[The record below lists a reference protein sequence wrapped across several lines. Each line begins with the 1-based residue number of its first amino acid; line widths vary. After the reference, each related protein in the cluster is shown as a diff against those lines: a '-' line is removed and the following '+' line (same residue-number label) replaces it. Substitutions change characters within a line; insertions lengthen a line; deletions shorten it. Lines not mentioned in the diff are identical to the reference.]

1 MLPGNNDL
9 SPQQP
14 PHSTPLSPSPL
25 TSTLTL
31 PCPPP
36 NSSCNTYR
44 HMRVPDALK
53 LCPDIKLVHVETVGS
68 NTTTITEEHQNQET
82 FDRLTQKACL
92 ERYRA
97 ASYEILALLHKI
109 MPNTTIEKASIDE
122 FYMDVTADIE
132 ELVRQQAESGGMWG
146 SIVVGHHHNTNDIVN
161 SESGVRLGCAARIAC
176 QLRGAILDE
185 LGFTSSAGI
194 AGNKLL
200 AKIGSAMHKPNQ
212 QTVIPPGSIQS
223 MMEEIPLKKI
233 GGFGGKVGALLEE
246 KLGCTTAGQVQR
258 LPRSILATH
267 FSPDTVAFIE
277 AAVRGVSTDPVVE
290 KERPKSMLAAKS
302 FDSTS
307 SLQQLKQWI
316 DILSTEL
323 AARMTTDAK
332 VYNRRPKTF
341 TLYYRAAGSSKE
353 RTRSRPMP
361 RWASNYNGVTTEQ
374 LSAVA
379 WEVFEKSCL
388 QDALPCT
395 RLAIAGS
402 DFQDL
407 PSHKGITRFFATRST
422 ADDEEE
428 KGNEGEVV
436 VEEEKEREEKQEQ
449 EQPQVDTKNYKEHEN
464 DDNLL
469 NEYDVAEQKRIF
481 KELELLN
488 QLKRS
493 KDVATSHGSDVASG
507 STKQQQQ
514 QQHNKKAKTD
524 IASFFTKK

>member
-1 MLPGNNDL
+1 
-9 SPQQP
+9 
-14 PHSTPLSPSPL
+14 
-25 TSTLTL
+25 
-31 PCPPP
+31 
-36 NSSCNTYR
+36 
-44 HMRVPDALK
+44 MRVPDALK
-53 LCPDIKLVHVETVGS
+53 VCPDIKLVHVETVGS
-68 NTTTITEEHQNQET
+68 NTTIITEEHQNQEK

-122 FYMDVTADIE
+122 FYMDVTADIQ
-132 ELVRQQAESGGMWG
+132 ELVQQQAESGCMWG
-146 SIVVGHHHNTNDIVN
+146 SIVVGQHHNTNNIVN
-161 SESGVRLGCAARIAC
+161 SESGVRLGCAACIAC
-176 QLRGAILDE
+176 QLRGAILEE

-223 MMEEIPLKKI
+223 MMEELPLKKI

-277 AAVRGVSTDPVVE
+277 AAVRGVSTAPVVE

-302 FDSTS
+302 FNSTS

-316 DILSTEL
+316 GILSTEL
-323 AARMTTDAK
+323 AARMTTDEK

-341 TLYYRAAGSSKE
+341 TLYYRTAGSSKE
-353 RTRSRPMP
+353 KTRSRPMP
-361 RWASNYNGVTTEQ
+361 RWASNNKTGDGKTTTSNNIGVTMEQ
-374 LSAVA
+374 LAAVA
-379 WEVFEKSCL
+379 WEVFEKNCP

-422 ADDEEE
+422 AYHEEE
-428 KGNEGEVV
+428 KGKEEVGV
-436 VEEEKEREEKQEQ
+436 VEEEKEEVEKQ
-449 EQPQVDTKNYKEHEN
+449 QPQVDTHNNKEHDD

-469 NEYDVAEQKRIF
+469 NQYDVAEQKRIF
-481 KELELLN
+481 KEQELLN

-493 KDVATSHGSDVASG
+493 KDMAMSHGSGGASG
-507 STKQQQQ
+507 STEQQL
-514 QQHNKKAKTD
+514 HNKKAKTD
-524 IASFFTKK
+524 IALFFTKK